1 MSDILNF
8 MNENSTFQSLL
19 AGQNQEQED
28 YRNQIEELDTQ
39 KVMSRIEAIPIAG
52 QFFSK
57 VKDLYNTASDFADNI
72 QSNVESLTSGAGE
85 TVMNPSSLLD
95 GIGSKI
101 SSRMNTNAFERDP
114 EADFVDDAEG
124 ESGGLIDSLQS
135 MFRGGIPMPQSIS
148 NAISNVQNTVSGAVE
163 NVQNTVSNAVSSA
176 ETTVSSGIGTV
187 ENTVNNV
194 SNVASELPT
203 TIESSVSNVASSAA
217 EAGAGAVEGATSA
230 VEGAVEAGTSLLDVA
245 SAALGPLAI
254 GAGLAYD
261 LYDAFKKPPPPPV
274 NYTFAAPNFTA
285 GI

>member
-39 KVMSRIEAIPIAG
+39 KVMSRIEAIPLVG

-57 VKDLYNTASDFADNI
+57 VKGLYNTASDFADNI

-85 TVMNPSSLLD
+85 SVINPVSLLD
-95 GIGSKI
+95 GIGNKI

-114 EADFVDDAEG
+114 EADFVGDAEG
-124 ESGGLIDSLQS
+124 ESSGLIDSLQS
-135 MFRGGIPMPQSIS
+135 MFRGGIPMPQSVS

-176 ETTVSSGIGTV
+176 ETTISSGIGTV
-187 ENTVNNV
+187 ENTVSDAQNMV
-194 SNVASELPT
+194 SGAVEGAQTTLETGAST
-203 TIESSVSNVASSAA
+203 VMDAASSAA
-217 EAGAGAVEGATSA
+217 EGAAGA

-274 NYTFAAPNFTA
+274 NFTFAAPNFTA